1 MHKINVLS
9 IGSENFNTSLEELKE
24 HLNFKL
30 SISNDFF
37 EKKEVGNFDILLV
50 HEDYFKNNSKVKN
63 LNEINKIKILVCNS
77 LNHNI
82 FKFSDKLTLPTS
94 VKVINQIVENSI
106 TKKNFNNNSSIKIK
120 NYNLDKNEKKLTKNE
135 NFVLLTEKEI
145 QLLEL
150 LLKTDE
156 AISRDE
162 ILSKVWK
169 YASQADTHTV
179 ETHIYRLRKKIKTK
193 FADENFILNDKKGY
207 SLWKKEIK

>member
-77 LNHNI
+77 INHNI

-207 SLWKKEIK
+207 SL

>member
-179 ETHIYRLRKKIKTK
+179 ETHVYRLRKKIKTK
-193 FADENFILNDKKGY
+193 FADENFILNDKKGC
-207 SLWKKEIK
+207 SL

>member
-207 SLWKKEIK
+207 LI